1 MAYEHTRK
9 NYAHG
14 IVGRIVQ
21 DDDPVNPRTDSEPLC
36 RMTCW
41 HRRYELGDEHKC
53 ADTRDLGEF
62 LMDHGWRQQD
72 MDTSDEFGAAL
83 AAAAPASAAKEQ
95 A

>member
-36 RMTCW
+36 RMTW
-41 HRRYELGDEHKC
+41 KRVKPRPSGRGRKARSPSGLLW
-53 ADTRDLGEF
+53 APSVN
-62 LMDHGWRQQD
+62 QQ
-72 MDTSDEFGAAL
+72 
-83 AAAAPASAAKEQ
+83 P
-95 A
+95 